1 MRAALADRN
10 KLSHD
15 FRDSV
20 SGVGAMTPEDQLAVK
35 LDVFLDLA
43 AGLKLDLAEERTMLD
58 VSMRDLHRLRH
69 NTSLAISDGGTKL
82 QRRLDYAIP
91 VLRRMLASAA
101 S

>member
-1 MRAALADRN
+1 
-10 KLSHD
+10 
-15 FRDSV
+15 
-20 SGVGAMTPEDQLAVK
+20 MTPQDQLAVK

-43 AGLKLDLAEERTMLD
+43 AGLALDFAEQRTMLD
-58 VSMRDLHRLRH
+58 VTMRDLHRLRH
-69 NTSLAISDGGTKL
+69 DTSLATSVGGPKL